1 MKSPI
6 SVIPA
11 GILSN
16 VGNTLKTVAA
26 TLKGNMLQNYSFLSL
41 SVDGINE
48 KRPYVLFE
56 SEEFT
61 SIQKETLMTEELS
74 STLNEIIPDRSLRS
88 TVPFILG
95 STGLNISDTAES
107 PSSDS
112 SLNAIAQRIALHT
125 GLGPYPLTTNTA
137 CTSGATALI
146 LAKQFLHDDGAPF
159 AVASAFDWYSKQIFY
174 GFESLKLLSPDEC
187 RPFDISR
194 NGILLGEG
202 AASIILSRGNESPI
216 KLRGTSLLL
225 DTYDQT
231 THQPDGTTIALCM
244 EKALLDA
251 GIGPEEI
258 HSIKAHGTGSSAN
271 DLAESGAIRKIFTKK
286 IPPVVALKPF
296 TGHTLGACGLVELLV
311 HIATITN
318 GFLPAIPT
326 FHTVDP
332 ECGIELCQTPISI
345 SFPHTTML
353 CSFGFG
359 GSCAVIIITVERPV
373 QW

>member
-11 GILSN
+11 GILCK
-16 VGNTLKTVAA
+16 VGNNLKTVADS
-26 TLKGNMLQNYSFLSL
+26 LKESVPQTRSSL
-41 SVDGINE
+41 HLAVDGINE
-48 KRPYVLFE
+48 TRPYVLLE
-56 SEEFT
+56 SPDFPAM
-61 SIQKETLMTEELS
+61 QKEKLHIDELS
-74 STLNEIIPDRSLRS
+74 SALDEIIPDRSLRS
-88 TVPFILG
+88 DVPFILG
-95 STGLNISDTAES
+95 STGLNISDTADS

-112 SLNAIAQRIALHT
+112 SLNAIAQRIAVKT
-125 GLGPYPLTTNTA
+125 GLGPHPLTTNTA

-146 LAKQFLHDDGAPF
+146 LAQKLLYDKNTHY

-174 GFESLKLLSPDEC
+174 GFESLKLLSADEC

-202 AASIILSRGNESPI
+202 AASVILSRGDKSPV

-231 THQPDGTTIALCM
+231 THQPDGSTIALCM
-244 EKALLDA
+244 EQALIDA

-258 HSIKAHGTGSSAN
+258 DSIKAHGTGSTAN
-271 DLAESGAIRKIFTKK
+271 DLAESGAIRKIFGNR
-286 IPPVVALKPF
+286 IPAVVALKPF

-311 HIATITN
+311 HIATITS
-318 GFLPAIPT
+318 GYLPAAPS
-326 FHTVDP
+326 FHTIDP
-332 ECGIELCQTPISI
+332 ACGIELCQTPVSI

-359 GSCAVIIITVERPV
+359 GSCAVIIITIERPV